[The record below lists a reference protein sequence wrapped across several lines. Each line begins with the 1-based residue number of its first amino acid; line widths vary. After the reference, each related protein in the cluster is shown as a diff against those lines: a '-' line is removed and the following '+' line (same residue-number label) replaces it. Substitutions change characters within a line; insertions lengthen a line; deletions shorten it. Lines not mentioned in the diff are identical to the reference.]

1 MDNKTVNFNESEFL
15 EKLKNLYDLEIQ
27 KPLKEIN
34 TEFIDKIVS
43 LSLEIQ
49 GLKAELTPEEVEEKV
64 RKIPFVEIATL
75 NTTPESV
82 KGRATKVKSHKILL
96 IAAIISILV
105 AIFTIT
111 SIAFDWNIFDELKNR
126 FGTVAE
132 MPVDEEIDVNG
143 ISIYM
148 RGESQ
153 KYKTVE
159 EAINA
164 LNLDVLYPSELPDN
178 ISLEKIVLSDF
189 ESKEKLVFSFS
200 DEKFTYAI
208 LFDETISEDIK
219 NVTTDT
225 YKIKEINCYEIEKND
240 VDVVQVYFEYNGDLY
255 KTTYNN
261 KQDLIE
267 VIENLKELK
276 WKLRACLRFYSQLL
290 Y

>member
-1 MDNKTVNFNESEFL
+1 MDNKTANFNESEFL

-34 TEFIDKIVS
+34 TEFIDEIVS

-126 FGTVAE
+126 FGTVANA
-132 MPVDEEIDVNG
+132 PTNEEIDVGG
-143 ISIYM
+143 ISVYM
-148 RGESQ
+148 YGEDV
-153 KYKTVE
+153 KYRNFE
-159 EAINA
+159 EFIKKEK
-164 LNLDVLYPSELPDN
+164 LSVLYPSKLSKDLVLTGASIYKENQKIKLDYIFNELDF
-178 ISLEKIVLSDF
+178 IYSITFDQGLSD
-189 ESKEKLVFSFS
+189 ELKLI
-200 DEKFTYAI
+200 A
-208 LFDETISEDIK
+208 
-219 NVTTDT
+219 
-225 YKIKEINCYEIEKND
+225 ND
-240 VDVVQVYFEYNGDLY
+240 VLVINDLKCFVLEMPDVETLQVYFEYKNNLY
-255 KTTYNN
+255 YISFNN

-267 VIENLKELK
+267 IIENLKELE
-276 WKLRACLRFYSQLL
+276 WNLRACLQFYLH
-290 Y
+290 

>member
-1 MDNKTVNFNESEFL
+1 MDNETKKFNESEFIDKL
-15 EKLKNLYDLEIQ
+15 EMLYELEMQ
-27 KPLKEIN
+27 KPINSIDTDFVDEI
-34 TEFIDKIVS
+34 VL
-43 LSLEIQ
+43 LSLE
-49 GLKAELTPEEVEEKV
+49 LKGIKTTLTPEEVEEKV

-105 AIFTIT
+105 AIVTIT

-132 MPVDEEIDVNG
+132 TPVDQEIDVNG
-143 ISIYM
+143 ISVYM

-208 LFDETISEDIK
+208 LFDDKLPEDVLADK
-219 NVTTDT
+219 NVEIIKVNKLDCYVIYKTDM
-225 YKIKEINCYEIEKND
+225 NM
-240 VDVVQVYFEYNGDLY
+240 VQFYFAYNGALY

-267 VIENLKELK
+267 VIDNLKELK
-276 WKLRACLRFYSQLL
+276 
-290 Y
+290 

>member
-1 MDNKTVNFNESEFL
+1 MDNKTANFNESEFL

-132 MPVDEEIDVNG
+132 TPVNEMVDVNG
-143 ISIYM
+143 ITVVM
-148 RGESQ
+148 NGESSV
-153 KYKTVE
+153 YNTLE
-159 EAINA
+159 EAEENIN
-164 LNLDVLYPSELPDN
+164 LKILYPLKLPEN
-178 ISLEKIVLSDF
+178 IKLSKIMLSKDD
-189 ESKEKLVFSFS
+189 SKDKVIFVF
-200 DEKFTYAI
+200 DTIDFTYSVT
-208 LFDETISEDIK
+208 FDCMVSEDIK
-219 NVTTDT
+219 NGASEE
-225 YKIKEINCYEIEKND
+225 IEINNIKCYITEISEL
-240 VDVVQVYFEYNGDLY
+240 DVVQICFMFNDDLY
-255 KTTYNN
+255 KLVYND

-276 WKLRACLRFYSQLL
+276 
-290 Y
+290 

>member
-1 MDNKTVNFNESEFL
+1 MDNETKKFNESEFIDKL
-15 EKLKNLYDLEIQ
+15 EMLYELEMQ
-27 KPLKEIN
+27 KPINSIDTDFVDEI
-34 TEFIDKIVS
+34 VL
-43 LSLEIQ
+43 LSLE
-49 GLKAELTPEEVEEKV
+49 LKGIKTTLTPGEVEEKV

-126 FGTVAE
+126 FGRVAE
-132 MPVDEEIDVNG
+132 TPVDQEIDVNG
-143 ISIYM
+143 ISVYM

-225 YKIKEINCYEIEKND
+225 YKINEFICYEIEKND
-240 VDVVQVYFEYNGDLY
+240 VGVVQVYFEYNGDLY
-255 KTTYNN
+255 RTTYNN

-267 VIENLKELK
+267 VIENMKELK
-276 WKLRACLRFYSQLL
+276 
-290 Y
+290 

>member
-1 MDNKTVNFNESEFL
+1 MDNKTANFNESEFL

-34 TEFIDKIVS
+34 TEFIDEIVS

-132 MPVDEEIDVNG
+132 TPVNEMVDVNG
-143 ISIYM
+143 VTVVM
-148 RGESQ
+148 RGEN
-153 KYKTVE
+153 KDYDCL
-159 EAINA
+159 EAA
-164 LNLDVLYPSELPDN
+164 LVDIDLNILYPTKLPQN
-178 ISLEKIVLSDF
+178 ILLNKIVLSNFDA
-189 ESKEKLVFSFS
+189 KEKLVFSFN
-200 DEKFTYAI
+200 DKNFTYSI
-208 LFDETISEDIK
+208 LLKNEIPKDALYEYTEKVNINDIECYIFDMQDLGIVQIYFK
-219 NVTTDT
+219 
-225 YKIKEINCYEIEKND
+225 YND
-240 VDVVQVYFEYNGDLY
+240 DLY
-255 KTTYNN
+255 KLTYNN
-261 KQDLIE
+261 KQDLIK

-276 WKLRACLRFYSQLL
+276 
-290 Y
+290 

>member
-1 MDNKTVNFNESEFL
+1 MDNKTANFNESEFL

-132 MPVDEEIDVNG
+132 TPVDQEIDVNG
-143 ISIYM
+143 ISVYM

-225 YKIKEINCYEIEKND
+225 YKINEFICYEIDKAD
-240 VDVVQVYFEYNGDLY
+240 MGVVQVYFEYNNALY
-255 KTTYNN
+255 LLNYNN

-276 WKLRACLRFYSQLL
+276 
-290 Y
+290 